1 MPVPIRCSMNNPIF
15 DRLLLQPANR
25 PVLMKKWGC
34 AQVHTSID
42 TTNIYAE
49 ISLKMKAEAMALCD
63 VEEPDPGRHW
73 KEDRDLMAFLNSY

>member
-1 MPVPIRCSMNNPIF
+1 MFPDLVPIRVAPSASG
-15 DRLLLQPANR
+15 RGLTASLA
-25 PVLMKKWGC
+25 PVG
-34 AQVHTSID
+34 HTSID

-63 VEEPDPGRHW
+63 VPGPAPGRHW